1 MHLFSIVK
9 IETILPVWVDSCVVM
24 WSTWHQT
31 IMHFYLHRYR
41 IAVFQ
46 KLVPDNRSM
55 ISLNVCPCQHVIMPC
70 VYTLTHSFI
79 WTRPVQ
85 YKQYTYVSYFENF
98 INPNRLM
105 PPIIWVTKQYIFSRV
120 YSILQ
125 AVWFHEYF
133 WHLIDRYYSLLMNG
147 ICSVTDKKCQLST
160 LCSIR
165 KALDGRYVT
174 A

>member
-1 MHLFSIVK
+1 
-9 IETILPVWVDSCVVM
+9 M

-31 IMHFYLHRYR
+31 VMHFYLHRYR

-85 YKQYTYVSYFENF
+85 YKQHTYVSYFENF

-105 PPIIWVTKQYIFSRV
+105 PQIIWVTKQYILVEFNQS
-120 YSILQ
+120 YKQYGFMNISGI
-125 AVWFHEYF
+125 W
-133 WHLIDRYYSLLMNG
+133 LIDITLYSWMAFVLWPIRN
-147 ICSVTDKKCQLST
+147 VNCQPCVQL
-160 LCSIR
+160 
-165 KALDGRYVT
+165 GRLEMVGMWQHNRWIKT
-174 A
+174 CAASFRTW